1 MAAYT
6 VDREHLDSF
15 STEEIQR
22 ILKEELDDYTPE
34 AIEIFHDILQERGV
48 HSAMAASRPTAP
60 VQTAAFSDTEGAD
73 MLVNTPQ
80 DAVRVLNNLLVQLL
94 NGKLDPQVAHVAGGI
109 VMEILRAKEQEFMTE
124 PEEES

>member
-1 MAAYT
+1 MADYH
-6 VDREHLDSF
+6 VDRAHLETF

-22 ILKEELDDYTPE
+22 ILKEEVDDYTPE
-34 AIEIFHDILQERGV
+34 AIEIFRDILDERGV
-48 HSAMAASRPTAP
+48 QAAMGASRPTGH
-60 VQTAAFSDTEGAD
+60 VQTAAYSDAQGAG